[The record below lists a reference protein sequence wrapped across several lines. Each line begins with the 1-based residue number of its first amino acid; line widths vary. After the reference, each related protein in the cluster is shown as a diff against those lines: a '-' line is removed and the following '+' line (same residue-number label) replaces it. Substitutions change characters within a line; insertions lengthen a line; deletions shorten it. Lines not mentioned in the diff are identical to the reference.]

1 MKFSI
6 LKKVLI
12 GFLVV
17 IGCFCAFV
25 MIRFEMEKSKTYSS
39 LDFEITTEVEKA
51 DLELGKRIYHV
62 RAGCVDCHGKDLSG
76 AKIMENGAMGVI
88 YGANISPFN
97 LKNWSDKEIARA
109 IRYGVHKT
117 GRSLRFMPSFDYQSL
132 SKGDI
137 AAVVKYIRSQPEVT
151 KPSHENTFGPV
162 AKILSALN
170 KIPVLFPAKMIDQ
183 QKGFADKPAE
193 EVGIQFGEYLANSCV
208 GCHGMDYKGGPIPGA
223 DPSWP
228 PASNIRLGANSSY
241 SLDSFREMIK
251 TGVSPSSKQELKFP
265 MPIWLLKEF
274 NDKEIESLWIYLSSL
289 K

>member
-1 MKFSI
+1 MV
-6 LKKVLI
+6 KKILI
-12 GFLVV
+12 GIAVFIIIL
-17 IGCFCAFV
+17 IAFV
-25 MIRFEMEKSKTYSS
+25 LVRFELEKGKSYTT
-39 LDFEITTEVEKA
+39 LDFEISKEVAEA

-62 RAGCVDCHGKDLSG
+62 RAGCGDCHGKDLGG
-76 AKIMENGAMGVI
+76 AKVMENGAMGTI
-88 YGANISPFN
+88 HGANISPYN

-137 AAVVKYIRSQPEVT
+137 AAVVKYLRSQPEVA
-151 KPSHENTFGPV
+151 KPSHENSFGPV
-162 AKILSALN
+162 AKILSALD
-170 KIPVLFPAKMIDQ
+170 KIPVLFPAKSIDQ
-183 QKGFADKPAE
+183 QKGFSDKPAE
-193 EVGIQFGEYLANSCV
+193 EVGIQFGEYLAHSCV

-223 DPSWP
+223 DPNWP
-228 PASNIRLGANSSY
+228 PASNIRLGSNSSY
-241 SLDSFREMIK
+241 NLDSFREMIK
-251 TGVSPSSKQELKFP
+251 TGKSPVSKQELKFP